1 MTPSTRRCTPV
12 SVCFERPLAENNRLS
27 LNGSCPWKWMTR
39 QAETA
44 YTLGGPHRSQ
54 RRVNLEAA
62 WASTHGGPRGDRTPH
77 QRLIM
82 SPLCSLDYGADPC
95 AHPAHRL
102 PPGCLA

>member
-12 SVCFERPLAENNRLS
+12 SVCFERPLAENRLS
-27 LNGSCPWKWMTR
+27 LNGLCPWKWMTR

-62 WASTHGGPRGDRTPH
+62 WACTHGGPGGNRTPD
-77 QRLIM
+77 QRLRR
-82 SPLCSLDYGADPC
+82 SPLCPLSYGPDPC
-95 AHPAHRL
+95 AHPANGLRAD
-102 PPGCLA
+102 CWA